1 MGSFMLQFFIFM
13 CFTDFY
19 AVFIRIQLYILMNQ
33 KLETKDNNERPS
45 YQKNRDTFLD
55 LLVHDQG
62 YTKRETLKQK
72 IFFAMPIMVLS
83 LIYAYGLQYQV
94 AQDVQILAIYLNHP
108 SFNLP
113 ILIFVFLQFF
123 FRKIIK
129 FTIFVKMLCR
139 IVYQSRKMEL
149 VNPEEIDM
157 MLIQAEYINFSNI
170 LFERVT
176 KVEEKYMNRI
186 LFKESMFFIVNLVT
200 KLSIF

>member
-1 MGSFMLQFFIFM
+1 
-13 CFTDFY
+13 
-19 AVFIRIQLYILMNQ
+19 
-33 KLETKDNNERPS
+33 
-45 YQKNRDTFLD
+45 
-55 LLVHDQG
+55 
-62 YTKRETLKQK
+62 
-72 IFFAMPIMVLS
+72 
-83 LIYAYGLQYQV
+83 
-94 AQDVQILAIYLNHP
+94 
-108 SFNLP
+108 
-113 ILIFVFLQFF
+113 
-123 FRKIIK
+123 
-129 FTIFVKMLCR
+129 MLCR